1 METAGTLQ
9 PKGVTSPF
17 WPTFA
22 AFGAAVVAEVVLRVV
37 PGGQAILDGKLIKGV
52 RVWVLAWLRNA
63 MWV

>member
-1 METAGTLQ
+1 MEKEGTLQ

-17 WPTFA
+17 WPTFGS
-22 AFGAAVVAEVVLRVV
+22 FGAAVVAEGILRVV
-37 PGGQAILDGKLIKGV
+37 PGGQAILEGKLSKGV